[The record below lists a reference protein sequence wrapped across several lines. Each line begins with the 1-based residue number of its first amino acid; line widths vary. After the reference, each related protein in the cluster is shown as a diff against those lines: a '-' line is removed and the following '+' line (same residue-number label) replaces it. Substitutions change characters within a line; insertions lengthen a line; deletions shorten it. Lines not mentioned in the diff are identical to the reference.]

1 MKNVSELESV
11 YHYTVDDLQDI
22 IQRNL
27 SQREQDQSKRK
38 TIITQECTDFF
49 EWLKVHQF
57 SNLIRHYRDEAEKT
71 RQELLEKA
79 LHQIQQGENAE
90 KILQELSYK
99 LTNKLIRGMRQPK
112 LCKGGP

>member
-1 MKNVSELESV
+1 MHGFLRVVE
-11 YHYTVDDLQDI
+11 
-22 IQRNL
+22 
-27 SQREQDQSKRK
+27 
-38 TIITQECTDFF
+38 
-49 EWLKVHQF
+49 VHQF

-99 LTNKLIRGMRQPK
+99 LMNKLIHAPTQTMQAMMKSGNAEACTPFQM
-112 LCKGGP
+112 LCI